1 MTGDGV
7 GRAPLVTLRPASVS
21 DLVTLGDI
29 EQRCMGPD
37 AWSREALAAELGAET
52 SAAET
57 SAAETR
63 AAETRA
69 AETGAAETG
78 ADEGGVR
85 PTRYAVVAER
95 PGGVVV
101 GYAVLL
107 AVATTADVLRVA
119 VDPAHRGRGVGRALL
134 ADLLAEASRRGCD
147 AALLEVGVPNSAA
160 TAMYRA
166 AGFTE
171 IGRRPRYYAGGTDA
185 SVMRLPL

>member
-1 MTGDGV
+1 VTGDGV

-37 AWSREALAAELGAET
+37 AWSREALAAELGAAT
-52 SAAET
+52 G
-57 SAAETR
+57 
-63 AAETRA
+63 A

-78 ADEGGVR
+78 AADTGAAETGAEESGVR

-119 VDPAHRGRGVGRALL
+119 VDPAHRGRGVGGALL